1 MPNWSGRERV
11 PKFSAR
17 AGVDPAQ
24 RAWVRSYA
32 GNAPEGEIEV
42 PAESGSRQSSDSTAA
57 WARWHSVRVE
67 LAVPEEKKVWFLA
80 LERARVD
87 TLAGRDLRGVRSNL
101 SIDLSS
107 EGRLTGPSDLYRL
120 ARSVFSGEA
129 ATPDH
134 AGLGSGTSHSRYG
147 LLGAVR
153 HRIKLGRVFP
163 RVSWLQSELFRL
175 SVFVE
180 DQQRFQDA
188 STQIIESLPNWFPAR
203 DTRQSR
209 PAVRDAIPGKPVKT
223 NREKAAADGQ
233 SENPLGG
240 TQYAVFSLELDE
252 TGSARQWLTAED
264 RALLAML
271 DSPDRQRTQH
281 LARALQRRLLAVSRP
296 SWDFDCDEGVLDAR
310 RLCRL
315 VTSPNDGRVF
325 RRQRD
330 REESQAC
337 VCFLVDLSG
346 SMSQQRRVMAALTLD
361 FVLQTLDQ
369 CSIRSEALAFT
380 TRFFSPNPLV
390 EEWRRRGEPAMPGRL
405 NAVRHVV
412 LKGRNERWKASR
424 SSLALLLKKG
434 FGRENLD
441 GEALDW
447 AARRLSMGSER
458 QKHLVVFSDG
468 EPFDEATVEANG
480 SLYLEDHLRHVI
492 QAVDRSG
499 IVLSAIGFGSGVAR
513 FFSNSITVSR
523 IEDLPREVFDRVGDL
538 LAPRSRSAARP

>member
-1 MPNWSGRERV
+1 MPNWSGQERV
-11 PKFSAR
+11 PKFPASAS
-17 AGVDPAQ
+17 VDPAQ
-24 RAWVRSYA
+24 RAWIRSYA
-32 GNAPEGEIEV
+32 GNIPELEVEAPV
-42 PAESGSRQSSDSTAA
+42 ESGSRQSWDSAAA
-57 WARWHSVRVE
+57 WARWHSVSVE
-67 LAVPEEKKVWFLA
+67 LAVPEDKQVWYLA

-87 TLAGRDLRGVRSNL
+87 TLASRDLKGVRSNL
-101 SIDLSS
+101 SIDFRA
-107 EGRLTGPSDLYRL
+107 ERRITGPNDLYRL
-120 ARSVFSGEA
+120 ARAVFAGEA
-129 ATPDH
+129 ATLDH
-134 AGLGSGTSHSRYG
+134 DGLGSGTQHSPFG

-153 HRIKLGRVFP
+153 RRIKLGRVIP

-175 SVFVE
+175 SAFVE
-180 DQQRFQDA
+180 DQERYQDA
-188 STQIIESLPNWFPAR
+188 SAQIIESLPNWIPAR
-203 DTRQSR
+203 DARQSR
-209 PAVRDAIPGKPVKT
+209 PAVRDGIPGKPAKT
-223 NREKAAADGQ
+223 NREKAVADGQ
-233 SENPLGG
+233 GENPQGG
-240 TQYAVFSLELDE
+240 TPYAVFSRELDE

-315 VTSPNDGRVF
+315 VTTPNDRRVF
-325 RRQRD
+325 RRQSD

-337 VCFLVDLSG
+337 VSFLVDLSG

-390 EEWRRRGEPAMPGRL
+390 EDWRQLGGAAMPGRL

-424 SSLALLLKKG
+424 SSLALLLKKD

-458 QKHLVVFSDG
+458 EKLLVVFSDG

-523 IEDLPREVFDRVGDL
+523 TEDLPREVFDRVGDL
-538 LAPRSRSAARP
+538 LLPRSRSAAGP